1 MRTSA
6 ASRSSNAQS
15 RGFVLVVVVAALA
28 GCSGD
33 ANPVR
38 DAAVAIGAGPKI
50 TPAPDFVAQTRPA
63 RLDYIPIGT
72 AGAGRP
78 TPARTAAEVKAAEA
92 ELEAVRTAN
101 EAAAQAARQGQPTSP
116 PAPAKPK
123 RPKPAR
129 TP

>member
-6 ASRSSNAQS
+6 ASQSPNALP
-15 RGFVLVVVVAALA
+15 RVLVLVAVAAMA

-38 DAAVAIGAGPKI
+38 DAAVAVGAGPKI
-50 TPAPDFVAQTRPA
+50 APAPDFVARTRPA

-72 AGAGRP
+72 AGSGHP
-78 TPARTAAEVKAAEA
+78 TPARTAAEVKAARA
-92 ELEAVRTAN
+92 ELDALRKAN
-101 EAAAQAARQGQPTSP
+101 EAAAEAARRGQPAQAA
-116 PAPAKPK
+116 AKPK
-123 RPKPAR
+123 SPKPVQ